1 MKSLICFL
9 FCIATLPA
17 FSQKLTLSGYLID
30 SENGEAI
37 IGAHVFNKQSGLG
50 TVSNNYGYY
59 SLSTQLKES
68 LHIRISHL
76 GYTQIDTTIIVKNKA
91 YFINFNLVPEF
102 EKIQG
107 ITVSADKRITETDE
121 MSLIKL
127 SIKDIKKLPM
137 VGAEYDILKAFQYMP
152 GVQSGKEGSS
162 GLIVR
167 GGSSDQNLIVLDDVP
182 LYHVNHLAGFLSV
195 FNPDAINT
203 IKMYTGGFP
212 ARYGSRLSS
221 VLDIRTKKGNNQ
233 QFNGNATMGLI
244 SSRITLEGPLK
255 KDTSSYLVSF
265 RRFIPDLF
273 LRPIMNYKSDVNS
286 GYNFY
291 DGNLKLSYNKN
302 KHKLFFTLYN
312 GADKFNTS
320 FKNQVD
326 PSETAESKIQWGN
339 TLATIRWNQA
349 ISPSLYSTLI
359 GYYSKY
365 RYSSLSSYES
375 STESKQTINEYTS
388 GVEDFGLKYKF
399 EQNISESYRINYGLD
414 LIYHRFTP
422 GFSRSNLS
430 NIDATEETAVNKEKH
445 TGFENAIYLENHFSI
460 GSRMKANLG
469 YRFVVYHINETN
481 YFSGEPRLLINYS
494 IAPKLSLKASY
505 SKMNQYIHLLSSS
518 GLGLPTDLWMPA
530 TENIPP
536 QFSRQIAMGIAA
548 IPHHNYE
555 LTVEAYYKT
564 LNNLITMKEGVFFFS
579 DNSSWQEKVEKGGV
593 GYSTG
598 LEFHLKKNSGRL
610 TGWMSYTLSKAE
622 LKFES
627 INHADYYPANYDRRH
642 DLSLVFMYQINKN
655 IDASCVWVY
664 GSGYPITLAFEAHQK
679 IDNTSTSQDLG
690 EILIFEHKNNYRM
703 RDYHRMDIGL
713 NFKKVKKRGT
723 RIWNLSIYN
732 LYNRKNPFYYFTRTS
747 SEGLNR
753 TTKLYQYSLFPIL
766 PSISY
771 SYIF

>member
-1 MKSLICFL
+1 MKIIICFL
-9 FCIATLPA
+9 IWIAAVPT
-17 FSQKLTLSGYLID
+17 FSQQLTFSGYIID
-30 SENGEAI
+30 TENGEAI
-37 IGAHVFNKQSGLG
+37 IGAHVFIQQSGLG

-59 SLSTQLKES
+59 SLSTQVNES
-68 LHIRISHL
+68 LHIRITHL
-76 GYTQIDTTIIVKNKA
+76 GYKQIDTTIIVKDKD
-91 YFINFNLVPEF
+91 YVINFNLVPNY
-102 EKIQG
+102 EKIQE

-127 SIKDIKKLPM
+127 SIKDIKKLPAI
-137 VGAEYDILKAFQYMP
+137 GAEYDILKAFQYMP

-167 GGSSDQNLIVLDDVP
+167 GGSSDQNLIILDDVP

-233 QFNGNATMGLI
+233 QFNGNVTLGLI

-255 KDTSSYLVSF
+255 KDTSSYLISF

-273 LRPIMNYKSDVNS
+273 LRPIMNYKNDVNS

-291 DGNLKLSYNKN
+291 DGNLKLSFSKN
-302 KHKLFFTLYN
+302 KHRLFFTLYN
-312 GADKFNTS
+312 GADKFNTNFRS
-320 FKNQVD
+320 QMES
-326 PSETAESKIQWGN
+326 SESAVSKIQWGN
-339 TLATIRWNQA
+339 TLATIRWNHA
-349 ISPSLYSTLI
+349 ISPSLYSTLV
-359 GYYSKY
+359 GYYSNY
-365 RYSSLSSYES
+365 QYSSLSSYES
-375 STESKQTINEYTS
+375 SPENKQTTNEYAS
-388 GVEDFGLKYKF
+388 GVEDFGLKYKL
-399 EQNISESYRINYGLD
+399 EQNIAANYQLYYGLD
-414 LIYHRFTP
+414 LIYHSFTP

-430 NIDATEETAVNKEKH
+430 NIDGTEETTVNKEKH
-445 TGFENAIYLENHFSI
+445 SGFENGIYLENHFSF

-469 YRFVVYHINETN
+469 FRFVVYSVNKTN
-481 YFSGEPRLLINYS
+481 YLSGEPRLLINYS

-505 SKMNQYIHLLSSS
+505 SKMNQYVHLLTSS

-548 IPHHNYE
+548 IPRQNYD

-564 LNNLITMKEGVFFFS
+564 LNSLITLKEGVFFFS
-579 DNSSWQEKVEKGGV
+579 DNASWQEKVETEGV
-593 GYSTG
+593 GYSMG
-598 LEFHLKKNSGRL
+598 LEIYLKKNSGRL

-627 INHADYYPANYDRRH
+627 LNHADYYPFNYDRRH
-642 DLSLVFMYQINKN
+642 DLSFVFMYQIKKN
-655 IDASCVWVY
+655 IDASCTWVY

-679 IDNTSTSQDLG
+679 IDITSTIQDSG

-723 RIWNLSIYN
+723 RIWKLSIYN

-747 SEGLNR
+747 SKEQIN
-753 TTKLYQYSLFPIL
+753 TTKLFQYSLFPIL
-766 PSISY
+766 PSVSY
-771 SYIF
+771 SFVF